1 MIGYGVAKAAVHQ
14 LVASL
19 SDSKSGLPANAC
31 VAAILP
37 LVFLSMKLC
46 YLLHYC
52 MYVTY
57 SVIPWPVHRD
67 GKHHDVYQKNRKRQ
81 KRHDI
86 LIHIG
91 YEYMKC
97 VDNCFSIVFKLHTAR
112 ACKCKLAHSSILPLL
127 PEITMYVYKS
137 SNSKSWLQPY
147 AHCKFWLFMFVQCT
161 LVC

>member
-46 YLLHYC
+46 YLLHYS

-57 SVIPWPVHRD
+57 SVIP
-67 GKHHDVYQKNRKRQ
+67 
-81 KRHDI
+81 
-86 LIHIG
+86 
-91 YEYMKC
+91 
-97 VDNCFSIVFKLHTAR
+97 
-112 ACKCKLAHSSILPLL
+112 
-127 PEITMYVYKS
+127 
-137 SNSKSWLQPY
+137 
-147 AHCKFWLFMFVQCT
+147 
-161 LVC
+161 